1 MSLPPTI
8 VTAGDAGYARCLHQ
22 LLLSAERRA
31 LHTAHRFVAYDLGL
45 TERWRKHLR
54 HRFAWCELRR
64 FAFEAY
70 PPHVALAQRSYA
82 WKPLAIRE
90 VARERGGLV
99 VWLDSAT
106 ILRTADLG
114 PLWERVRR
122 HKAYVLLGQTA
133 LEGRCD
139 PLTLQALGVPERL
152 RRKAERAA
160 GVIGLDCEDQVVL
173 RLLDEWCQQALAP
186 ALIAPRH
193 PPLSLHRP
201 EQALLSILLYRYEEA
216 GELELTRDEIDVS
229 SGSPV
234 GWVSSRNKV
243 APGMPL
249 WADPLVR
256 LYYAT
261 YKSLDQLLWRVRRAF
276 Q

>member
-8 VTAGDAGYARCLHQ
+8 VTAADASYARCLHQ
-22 LLLSAERRA
+22 LLLSAERRG
-31 LHTAHRFVAYDLGL
+31 LRTGHRFVAYDLGL
-45 TERWRKHLR
+45 TDRWREHLR
-54 HRFAWCELRR
+54 HHFPWCELRR
-64 FAFEAY
+64 FPFEAY
-70 PPHVALAQRSYA
+70 PPHVALPQRSYA
-82 WKPLAIRE
+82 WKPLVIRE
-90 VARERGGLV
+90 VARERGGLLL
-99 VWLDSAT
+99 WLDSAT
-106 ILRTADLG
+106 ILRTRDLA

-139 PLTLQALGVPERL
+139 PLTLEALGVPERL
-152 RRKAERAA
+152 RLKAERAT
-160 GVIGLDCEDQVVL
+160 GLIGLDCEDKVVL
-173 RLLDEWCQQALAP
+173 RLLDEWYQQALAP
-186 ALIAPRH
+186 ALIAPRQ

-201 EQALLSILLYRYEEA
+201 EQALLSILLYRHEED

-234 GWVSSRNKV
+234 GWISSRNKV
-243 APGMPL
+243 ASGMPL

-261 YKSLDQLLWRVRRAF
+261 YKSVDQLLWRVRRAL